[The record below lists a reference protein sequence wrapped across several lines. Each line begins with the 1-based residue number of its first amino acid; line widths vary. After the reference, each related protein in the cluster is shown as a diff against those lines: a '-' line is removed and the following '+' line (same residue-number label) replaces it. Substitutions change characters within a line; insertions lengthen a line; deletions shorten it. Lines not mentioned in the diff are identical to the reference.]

1 MSTQSVFWLT
11 FKTATNPVVDV
22 TTLEQYAP
30 VERSLTK
37 YLTAAFK
44 FDYREN
50 TDYDT
55 FEAFEKTGEDFIVY
69 SSTEAC
75 DPGIMLRSS
84 YIAGQWREQ
93 EVIEIEEFNEESGQ
107 FEQVDSPAA
116 NEVKEVLALFK
127 TK

>member
-44 FDYREN
+44 FGYREN
-50 TDYDT
+50 PDYDT

-75 DPGIMLRSS
+75 DSGIMLRSS

-116 NEVKEVLALFK
+116 NEVKEVLALF
-127 TK
+127 